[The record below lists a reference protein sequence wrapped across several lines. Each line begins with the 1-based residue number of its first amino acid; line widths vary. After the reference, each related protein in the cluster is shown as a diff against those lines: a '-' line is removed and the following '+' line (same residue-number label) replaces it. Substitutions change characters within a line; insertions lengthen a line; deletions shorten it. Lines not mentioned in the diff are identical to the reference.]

1 MRCLFIDP
9 IPYGPRPPAGNEN
22 EKAIGANLSIHLGS
36 TDPIIKTQGG
46 KKIMKQKVLALLAGA
61 FLLLILAVGCGG
73 SGGGTSS
80 GSSGGSG
87 GGGTT
92 SGNVNASAE

>member
-1 MRCLFIDP
+1 MAP
-9 IPYGPRPPAGNEN
+9 APPAGNEN
-22 EKAIGANLSIHLGS
+22 EKAIGANLPIQLGS

-61 FLLLILAVGCGG
+61 VLLLTLAVGCGG

-80 GSSGGSG
+80 GGS

-92 SGNVNASAE
+92 SGNVSASAE